1 MSLVSWILSSGESI
15 GSRIISWCLW
25 PPCSASVVVVE
36 GGEILVVRTEE
47 FLMLPG
53 GLLERGESFR
63 ECAAREAREET
74 GLEVSVG
81 EEIDRRVKDH
91 GGVEVIFTGKVTGG
105 ELEGSWEGEPEY
117 IPLKNIS
124 EENWRWDRDV
134 EILLENSKQ

>member
-1 MSLVSWILSSGESI
+1 MSVTSWILSTGESL
-15 GSRIISWCLW
+15 GSRVLSRFFW

-36 GGEILVVRTEE
+36 GGEILVVRTDE

-63 ECAAREAREET
+63 ECAVREAREET

-91 GGVEVIFTGKVTGG
+91 GGVEVIFTAKVTGG
-105 ELEGSWEGEPEY
+105 KLEGSWEGEPEY
-117 IPLKNIS
+117 VTLKKVS

-134 EILLENSKQ
+134 ESLLEKSKQ